1 MKDMKKAEEEIK
13 VADRQPML
21 MIVCGETGVG
31 KTYRTVYE
39 IEQYIKSNR
48 RTGKKGRKVLIFDVN
63 DDDYTQYLTI
73 DPEHIRSFKKV
84 RARRIRPLTK
94 SGKMMSLQ
102 QKRATVE
109 TMVNNFTN
117 GMLIL
122 EDIDRFMS
130 GAKGQ
135 AVVGLLCAN
144 RHSDLDILIGHQSIA
159 KITTTEW
166 QNATWLRLHKQV
178 DDIYRYRERIP
189 NYKLVRIATFIVEE
203 QYNLANYAYERGL
216 LNDFQFIVRK
226 SFFVYLNLRTLKI
239 RGCSK
244 AAFIRACK
252 KFIDQE
258 EGRKIKMMTNET
270 NAEGQKLYKNRIQ
283 AVYSLIKTYLR
294 HHEGGRMIP
303 FTKGGGKDEGDKE
316 NTQLAA

>member
-1 MKDMKKAEEEIK
+1 MKRTNNGKII
-13 VADRQPML
+13 ADRQPML

-31 KTYRTVYE
+31 KTYRTVFE
-39 IEQYIKSNR
+39 IDQYIKDNPT
-48 RTGKKGRKVLIFDVN
+48 TGKTGRKVLIFDVN

-73 DPEHIRSFKKV
+73 DPSHIRSFKKV

-94 SGKMMSLQ
+94 AGKMMSLT
-102 QKRATVE
+102 QKRETVE
-109 TMVNNFTN
+109 KMVNTFTN
-117 GMLIL
+117 GLLIL
-122 EDIDRFMS
+122 EDIDRFMA

-166 QNATWLRLHKQV
+166 QNATWLRIHKQV

-189 NYKLVRIATFIVEE
+189 NYRLVRIATFIVEE
-203 QYNLANYAYERGL
+203 QYNLANHAFEKGL
-216 LNDFQFIVRK
+216 LDEHQFIVRK

-239 RGCSK
+239 KGCSK
-244 AAFIRACK
+244 AAYIRACK

-258 EGRKIKMMTNET
+258 EGRQIKMLTLETKADGSKKYQNRNE
-270 NAEGQKLYKNRIQ
+270 
-283 AVYSLIKTYLR
+283 AVYALIKKYLR
-294 HHEGGRMIP
+294 HHEGGRIVP
-303 FTKGGGKDEGDKE
+303 FTKGGEEDEGDKE
-316 NTQLAA
+316 NSQMVA